1 MRQHGTAEEIRTEPG
16 NGMPMNAANRMAN
29 LGWMIG
35 APGWLGKWVPTWIG
49 AAPALAVIPHPE
61 GVLENGKVGTK
72 GTVATP
78 WFS

>member
-1 MRQHGTAEEIRTEPG
+1 
-16 NGMPMNAANRMAN
+16 MNAANRMAN

-35 APGWLGKWVPTWIG
+35 DPGWLGKWVPTWIG
-49 AAPALAVIPHPE
+49 TAPVLAVMALPE

-78 WFS
+78 SFS